1 VGQRA
6 EGSKLDDL
14 EQDLTLIEKT
24 FLSLTT
30 RGFHHV
36 AYNEWGKKDRAQTV
50 ICVHGLTRNSRDFDA
65 LAQALEQDRRVVC
78 PDIVG
83 RGRSDWLADKQQYTF
98 ATYCGD
104 MVALMA
110 RLGNETF
117 DWVGTSMGG
126 FVGMFLAAQP
136 NSPIRRLVLNDA
148 GAFVPKSAPQR
159 MLEYVGIEQSFE
171 SLAAAEQHFRRIY
184 KSFGPLTDVQWA
196 DLTRHSVRRRLED
209 RAYALTYD
217 PDIVTPMRVPQDLNL
232 WSVWEEIRCPVLLLR
247 GAESDV
253 LSKDTVERMLQRGPK
268 TELVEFA
275 GVGHAPAL
283 RDPNQ
288 IEVVRRWLLA

>member
-1 VGQRA
+1 
-6 EGSKLDDL
+6 
-14 EQDLTLIEKT
+14 LIEKS
-24 FLSLTT
+24 FLSLTS

-36 AYNEWGKKDRAQTV
+36 AYNEFGNKERAQTV

-65 LAQALEQDRRVVC
+65 LAKALEQDRRVVC
-78 PDIVG
+78 PDVVG
-83 RGRSDWLADKQQYTF
+83 RGKSDWLADKQQYTF

-110 RLGNETF
+110 RLGNEVF

-159 MLEYVGIEQSFE
+159 MLEYVGTEKSFQSLVE
-171 SLAAAEQHFRRIY
+171 AEQYFRNVY
-184 KSFGPLTDVQWA
+184 KMFGPLTDSQWA

-209 RAYALTYD
+209 RAFTLTYD
-217 PDIVTPMRVPQDLNL
+217 PDIVAPMRNPQDLNL
-232 WSVWEEIRCPVLLLR
+232 WTVWEEIKCPVLLLR

-253 LSKDTVERMLQRGPK
+253 LSKETVERMLKRGPK
-268 TELVEFA
+268 TDLVEFA
-275 GVGHAPAL
+275 GCGHAPAL
-283 RDPNQ
+283 RDAQQ
-288 IEVVRRWLLA
+288 IDVVKKWLLA

>member
-1 VGQRA
+1 M
-6 EGSKLDDL
+6 
-14 EQDLTLIEKT
+14 IEKS
-24 FLSLTT
+24 FLSLTN

-36 AYNEWGKKDRAQTV
+36 AYNEWGNKDRAQTV
-50 ICVHGLTRNSRDFDA
+50 ICVHGLTRNSHDFDA

-136 NSPIRRLVLNDA
+136 NSPIRRLVINDA
-148 GAFVPKSAPQR
+148 GAFVPKAAPQR
-159 MLEYVGIEQSFE
+159 MLEYVGIEKSFQ
-171 SLAAAEQHFRRIY
+171 SLAEAEQHFRSIY
-184 KSFGPLTDVQWA
+184 KTFGPLTDAQWA

-209 RAYALTYD
+209 RAYTLTYD
-217 PDIVTPMRVPQDLNL
+217 PDIVAPMRNPQDLNL
-232 WSVWEEIRCPVLLLR
+232 WATWEQIRCPVLLLR
-247 GAESDV
+247 GTESDV
-253 LSKDTVERMLQRGPK
+253 LTTDIVERMLKRGPK
-268 TELVEFA
+268 TELVEFP

-283 RDPNQ
+283 RDPKQ

>member
-1 VGQRA
+1 
-6 EGSKLDDL
+6 
-14 EQDLTLIEKT
+14 LIEKS
-24 FLSLTT
+24 FLSLTS

-36 AYNEWGKKDRAQTV
+36 AYNEFGNKERAQTV

-65 LAQALEQDRRVVC
+65 LAKALEQDRRVVC
-78 PDIVG
+78 PDVVG
-83 RGRSDWLADKQQYTF
+83 RGKSDWLADKQQYTF

-110 RLGNETF
+110 RLGNEVF

-159 MLEYVGIEQSFE
+159 MLEYVGTEKSFQSLVE
-171 SLAAAEQHFRRIY
+171 AEQYFRTVY
-184 KSFGPLTDVQWA
+184 KMFGPLTDSQWA

-209 RAYALTYD
+209 RAFTLTYD
-217 PDIVTPMRVPQDLNL
+217 PDIVAPMRNPQDLNL
-232 WSVWEEIRCPVLLLR
+232 WTVWEEIKCPVLLLR

-253 LSKDTVERMLQRGPK
+253 LSKETVERMLKRGPK
-268 TELVEFA
+268 TDLVEFA
-275 GVGHAPAL
+275 GCGHAPAL
-283 RDPNQ
+283 RDAQQ
-288 IEVVRRWLLA
+288 IDVVKKWLLA

>member
-1 VGQRA
+1 
-6 EGSKLDDL
+6 
-14 EQDLTLIEKT
+14 LIEKSL
-24 FLSLTT
+24 LSLTN

-36 AYNEWGKKDRAQTV
+36 AYNEFGNKDRAQTV

-65 LAQALEQDRRVVC
+65 LAKALEQDRRVAC
-78 PDIVG
+78 PDVVG
-83 RGRSDWLADKQQYTF
+83 RGKSDWLADKQQYTF

-110 RLGNETF
+110 RLGNEVF

-136 NSPIRRLVLNDA
+136 NSPIRKLVLNDA

-159 MLEYVGIEQSFE
+159 MLEYVGIEKSFQSLVE
-171 SLAAAEQHFRRIY
+171 AEQHFRRVY
-184 KSFGPLTDVQWA
+184 KMFGPLTDSQWA
-196 DLTRHSVRRRLED
+196 ELTRHSVRRRLED
-209 RAYALTYD
+209 RAYTLTYD
-217 PDIVTPMRVPQDLNL
+217 PDIVAPMRNPQDLNL
-232 WSVWEEIRCPVLLLR
+232 WSVWEEIKCPVLLLR

-253 LSKDTVERMLQRGPK
+253 LSKEITERMAKRPK
-268 TELVEFA
+268 TEVVELP

-283 RDPNQ
+283 RDPAQ
-288 IEVVRRWLLA
+288 IEIIKKWLLA

>member
-1 VGQRA
+1 
-6 EGSKLDDL
+6 
-14 EQDLTLIEKT
+14 LIEKS
-24 FLSLTT
+24 FLSLTS

-36 AYNEWGKKDRAQTV
+36 AYNEWGRKDRAQTV
-50 ICVHGLTRNSRDFDA
+50 ICVHGLTRNSHDFDA
-65 LAQALEQDRRVVC
+65 LALALEQDRRVVC

-98 ATYCGD
+98 ATYSGD

-110 RLGNETF
+110 RLGNEAF

-126 FVGMFLAAQP
+126 MIGMFLAAQP
-136 NSPIRRLVLNDA
+136 NSPIRRLVINDT
-148 GAFVPKSAPQR
+148 GAFVPKAPAER
-159 MLEYVGIEQSFE
+159 MLQYVGIERSFE
-171 SLAAAEQHFRRIY
+171 SLPEAEKYFRDIY
-184 KSFGPLTDVQWA
+184 RSFGALTNAQWA

-209 RAYALTYD
+209 RAYTLTYD
-217 PDIVTPMRVPQDLNL
+217 PDIVAPMRSPQDLNL

-253 LSKDTVERMLQRGPK
+253 LSTDTVERMLKRGPK
-268 TELVEFA
+268 TELVEFP

-283 RDPNQ
+283 RDSKQ
-288 IEVVRRWLLA
+288 IDVIRRWLLA

>member
-1 VGQRA
+1 M
-6 EGSKLDDL
+6 
-14 EQDLTLIEKT
+14 IEKS

-36 AYNEWGKKDRAQTV
+36 AYNEWGRKDRAQTV

-65 LAQALEQDRRVVC
+65 LAQALEQDRRVAC
-78 PDIVG
+78 PDVVG
-83 RGRSDWLADKQQYTF
+83 RGRSDWLHDKQQYTF

-126 FVGMFLAAQP
+126 FIGMFLASQP
-136 NSPIRRLVLNDA
+136 STPIRRLVINDA
-148 GAFVPKSAPQR
+148 GAFVPKAAPQR

-171 SLAAAEQHFRRIY
+171 TLAQAEQYFRRIY
-184 KSFGPLTDVQWA
+184 KMFGPLTDAQWA
-196 DLTRHSVRRRLED
+196 DLTRHSVRRRIED
-209 RAYALTYD
+209 RAFTLTYD
-217 PDIVTPMRVPQDLNL
+217 PELVAPMRNPQDLNL
-232 WSVWEEIRCPVLLLR
+232 WQVWEEIRCPVLLLR
-247 GAESDV
+247 GSDSDV
-253 LSKDTVERMLQRGPK
+253 LTPDIVERMLKRGPK
-268 TELVEFA
+268 TDLVEFP

-283 RDPNQ
+283 RDAQQ
-288 IEVVRRWLLA
+288 IDVIKRWLLA

>member
-1 VGQRA
+1 
-6 EGSKLDDL
+6 
-14 EQDLTLIEKT
+14 LIEKS
-24 FLSLTT
+24 FLSLTN

-36 AYNEWGKKDRAQTV
+36 AYNEWGRKDRAQTV
-50 ICVHGLTRNSRDFDA
+50 ICVHGLTRNSRDFDT
-65 LAQALEQDRRVVC
+65 LAHALEQDRRVVC

-126 FVGMFLAAQP
+126 FIGMFLAAQP
-136 NSPIRRLVLNDA
+136 NSPIRRLVINDA

-171 SLAAAEQHFRRIY
+171 SLAEAEQYFRRIY
-184 KSFGPLTDVQWA
+184 STFGTLTDAQWA
-196 DLTRHSVRRRLED
+196 ELTRHSVRRRLED
-209 RAYALTYD
+209 RAYTLTYD
-217 PDIVTPMRVPQDLNL
+217 PDVVAPMRNPQDLNL
-232 WSVWEEIRCPVLLLR
+232 WPVWEEIRCPVLLLR

-253 LSKDTVERMLQRGPK
+253 LTRDVVDRMLKRGPK
-268 TELVEFA
+268 TELVEFP

-283 RDPNQ
+283 RDPQ
-288 IEVVRRWLLA
+288 HIEVIKRWLLA

>member
-1 VGQRA
+1 
-6 EGSKLDDL
+6 LDA
-14 EQDLTLIEKT
+14 LIEKS

-30 RGFHHV
+30 RGFHRV

-83 RGRSDWLADKQQYTF
+83 RGRSDWLADKQQYNF

-117 DWVGTSMGG
+117 DWLGTSMGG

-136 NSPIRRLVLNDA
+136 NTPIRRLVLNDA

-159 MLEYVGIEQSFE
+159 MLEYVGLEQSWE
-171 SLAAAEQHFRRIY
+171 SLAEAEQYFRTIY
-184 KSFGPLTDVQWA
+184 QSFGPLTDAQWA

-209 RAYALTYD
+209 RAYTLTYD
-217 PDIVTPMRVPQDLNL
+217 PDIVAPMRNPQDLNL
-232 WSVWEEIRCPVLLLR
+232 WPVWDEIRCPVLLLR

-253 LSKDTVERMLQRGPK
+253 LSKDVVERMLKRGPK

-283 RDPNQ
+283 RDAQQ
-288 IEVVRRWLLA
+288 IDVVRRWLLA

>member
-1 VGQRA
+1 M
-6 EGSKLDDL
+6 
-14 EQDLTLIEKT
+14 IEKS

-36 AYNEWGKKDRAQTV
+36 AYNEWGRKDRAQTV
-50 ICVHGLTRNSRDFDA
+50 ICVHGLTRNSRDFDT
-65 LAQALEQDRRVVC
+65 LAHALEQDRRVVC

-126 FVGMFLAAQP
+126 FIGMFLASQP
-136 NSPIRRLVLNDA
+136 NSPIRRLVINDA
-148 GAFVPKSAPQR
+148 GAFVPKAAPQR

-171 SLAAAEQHFRRIY
+171 SLAEAEQYFRRIY
-184 KSFGPLTDVQWA
+184 KTFGPLTDGQWTE
-196 DLTRHSVRRRLED
+196 LTRHSVRRRLED
-209 RAYALTYD
+209 RAYTLTYD
-217 PDIVTPMRVPQDLNL
+217 PDVVAPMRNPQDLNL
-232 WSVWEEIRCPVLLLR
+232 WPVWEEIRCPVLLLR
-247 GAESDV
+247 GSESDV
-253 LSKDTVERMLQRGPK
+253 LPRDVVDRMLKRGPK
-268 TELVEFA
+268 TELVEFP

-283 RDPNQ
+283 RDAGQ
-288 IEVVRRWLLA
+288 IDVIKRWLLA

>member
-1 VGQRA
+1 
-6 EGSKLDDL
+6 
-14 EQDLTLIEKT
+14 LIEKS
-24 FLSLTT
+24 FLSLTS

-36 AYNEWGKKDRAQTV
+36 AYNEWGRKDRAQTV

-65 LAQALEQDRRVVC
+65 LAQALEQDRRVAC

-110 RLGNETF
+110 RLGQETY

-126 FVGMFLAAQP
+126 FIGMFLAAQP
-136 NSPIRRLVLNDA
+136 NSPIRRLVINDA
-148 GAFVPKSAPQR
+148 GAFVPKAAPQR
-159 MLEYVGIEQSFE
+159 MLEYVGIEQQFD
-171 SLAAAEQHFRRIY
+171 SLKAAEQYFRRVY
-184 KSFGPLTDVQWA
+184 KTFGPLTDAQWA
-196 DLTRHSVRRRLED
+196 DLARHSVRRRLED
-209 RAYALTYD
+209 RSYTLTYD
-217 PDIVTPMRVPQDLNL
+217 PDIVAPMRNPQDLNL
-232 WSVWEEIRCPVLLLR
+232 WTVWESIRCPVLLLR

-253 LSKDTVERMLQRGPK
+253 LTPDIVERMMMRGPK
-268 TELVEFA
+268 TELVEFP

-283 RDPNQ
+283 RDAQQ
-288 IEVVRRWLLA
+288 IDVIKRWLLA

>member
-1 VGQRA
+1 M
-6 EGSKLDDL
+6 
-14 EQDLTLIEKT
+14 IEKS
-24 FLSLTT
+24 FLSLTS

-36 AYNEWGKKDRAQTV
+36 AYNEWGRKDRAQTV

-65 LAQALEQDRRVVC
+65 LAQALEQERRVAC

-110 RLGNETF
+110 RLGQETY

-148 GAFVPKSAPQR
+148 GADFGTRIARSRSHTIPTSSRPC
-159 MLEYVGIEQSFE
+159 G
-171 SLAAAEQHFRRIY
+171 RR
-184 KSFGPLTDVQWA
+184 
-196 DLTRHSVRRRLED
+196 
-209 RAYALTYD
+209 
-217 PDIVTPMRVPQDLNL
+217 
-232 WSVWEEIRCPVLLLR
+232 
-247 GAESDV
+247 
-253 LSKDTVERMLQRGPK
+253 K
-268 TELVEFA
+268 T
-275 GVGHAPAL
+275 
-283 RDPNQ
+283 
-288 IEVVRRWLLA
+288 

>member
-1 VGQRA
+1 M
-6 EGSKLDDL
+6 
-14 EQDLTLIEKT
+14 IEKS

-36 AYNEWGKKDRAQTV
+36 AYNEWGRKDRAQTV
-50 ICVHGLTRNSRDFDA
+50 ICVHGLTRNSHDFDA
-65 LAQALEQDRRVVC
+65 LAQALEQDRRVAC

-104 MVALMA
+104 MTAMMA

-159 MLEYVGIEQSFE
+159 MLDYVGLEQSFE
-171 SLAAAEQHFRRIY
+171 SLAEAEKYFRKVY
-184 KSFGPLTDVQWA
+184 KTFGPLTDAQWA

-209 RAYALTYD
+209 RAYTLTYD
-217 PDIVTPMRVPQDLNL
+217 PDIVAPMRSPQDLNL
-232 WSVWEEIRCPVLLLR
+232 WPVWEEIRCPVLLLR

-253 LSKDTVERMLQRGPK
+253 LSQDTVERMLKRGPK
-268 TELVEFA
+268 TELVEFP

-283 RDPNQ
+283 RDAKQ
-288 IEVVRRWLLA
+288 IDVIKRWLLA